1 MTEQDC
7 TKTENKRAR
16 VRRLV
21 IDPLAAG
28 GMRGKHGTAPDGHRA
43 FLDRV
48 CDELARLSDRQLVMM
63 RGWMEANGEGS
74 AKCFWP
80 AFVSIAGVAQGLCP
94 RPIEELPEL
103 SSWFGSRAGPE
114 AAGVPGR
121 LVMELRFIEKKRRP
135 PVMVGEA
142 AMVAR
147 RAAELHSDVLRA
159 RELRDCGRML
169 WLPRARPD
177 VQRVTQ
183 HERAGGSG
191 AGRAGPCAARDLYPA
206 VAGMGV
212 RG

>member
-159 RELRDCGRML
+159 RELRDCGRMYDEAL
-169 WLPRARPD
+169 LGRYDRDRARAEAL
-177 VQRVTQ
+177 VAKG
-183 HERAGGSG
+183 E
-191 AGRAGPCAARDLYPA
+191 AGRAAGDAA
-206 VAGMGV
+206 
-212 RG
+212 